1 MKGWDVCLVF
11 KAPQLDTCHFDLLT
25 MIVHYERVEVT
36 INTSLAGVT
45 AGQFSP
51 QRSGPCYTTPLAL
64 NEAYPPPLDLRS
76 KPNYEL
82 PPISNRAIAE
92 YIYFFQTPHAQR
104 SSRPRE
110 EATSILSYSSTVYNA
125 HQPCSVY
132 RSRKGILTYRRYAR
146 SFRSER
152 FWPTCRSHT
161 CQDLVAPGMG
171 LHLLGRRCW

>member
-25 MIVHYERVEVT
+25 KIVHSERVEVT

-92 YIYFFQTPHAQR
+92 YIYIFSNPTHSAELASKRGGDKYTIIFFYGLQCTSTLQR
-104 SSRPRE
+104 IQVQE
-110 EATSILSYSSTVYNA
+110 GNSYLQKIRA
-125 HQPCSVY
+125 
-132 RSRKGILTYRRYAR
+132 
-146 SFRSER
+146 
-152 FWPTCRSHT
+152 
-161 CQDLVAPGMG
+161 
-171 LHLLGRRCW
+171 